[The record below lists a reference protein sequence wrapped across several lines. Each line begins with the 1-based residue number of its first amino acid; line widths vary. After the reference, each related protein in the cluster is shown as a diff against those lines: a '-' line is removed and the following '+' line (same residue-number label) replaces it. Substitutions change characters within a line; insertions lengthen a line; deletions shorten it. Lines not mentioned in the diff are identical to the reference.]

1 MLRRGRTSDAKDRL
15 IEATAALMHARGFN
29 AVGVRE
35 ICASAGVQKGSFYHF
50 FKSKDN
56 LAAAALDKHWSDT
69 RSQFWRL
76 AFEED
81 IAPLDRIRQ
90 FFQMAYFYFK
100 QAHDAGTGIWG
111 CPFGNAALEMAA
123 HNDAI
128 SEKVSL
134 VFSDATSFFRRAI
147 EDAAR
152 RGDISTQD
160 PQQSAESL
168 WAYYE
173 GILVVAKARRD
184 PEVIRRLGNEAIK
197 FLRPT

>member
-1 MLRRGRTSDAKDRL
+1 MGRTSDAKGRL
-15 IEATAALMHARGFN
+15 IETAAALMHARGVN
-29 AVGVRE
+29 DVGVQE
-35 ICASAGVQKGSFYHF
+35 ICATAGVQKGSFYHF
-50 FKSKDN
+50 FKSKDD
-56 LAAAALDKHWSDT
+56 LAAAAIDKHWSDT
-69 RSQFWRL
+69 RNQFWRL
-76 AFEED
+76 AFGED
-81 IAPLDRIRQ
+81 VAPLDRIRR

-100 QAHDAGTGIWG
+100 QTQEEGTGLWG

-134 VFSDATSFFRRAI
+134 VFSDATSFFQKAI

-152 RGDISTQD
+152 RGDISVRD
-160 PQQSAESL
+160 PQQSAETL

-184 PEVIRRLGNEAIK
+184 PEVIRRLGQDA
-197 FLRPT
+197 LHLLHVT

>member
-100 QAHDAGTGIWG
+100 QGHDAGTGIWG

-128 SEKVSL
+128 SKKVSL
-134 VFSDATSFFRRAI
+134 VFSDATSVFRRA
-147 EDAAR
+147 
-152 RGDISTQD
+152 S
-160 PQQSAESL
+160 
-168 WAYYE
+168 
-173 GILVVAKARRD
+173 
-184 PEVIRRLGNEAIK
+184 
-197 FLRPT
+197 